1 MKFNLHDLNFLF
13 VGLPIFTSIPPSL
26 VTPKELSILRQTC
39 QAIGFPPPVL
49 SWTRLRTPLPVGKTE
64 VKDDSLTIR
73 DVRPADSGLYECV
86 AKNSMGTK
94 KATMTVVVQQL
105 QGLHFLIASTIIYY

>member
-13 VGLPIFTSIPPSL
+13 VGLPIFTSIPPLL
-26 VTPKELSILRQTC
+26 VTPKELSTLRQTC

-49 SWTRLRTPLPVGKTE
+49 SWTRLRMPLPVGKTE